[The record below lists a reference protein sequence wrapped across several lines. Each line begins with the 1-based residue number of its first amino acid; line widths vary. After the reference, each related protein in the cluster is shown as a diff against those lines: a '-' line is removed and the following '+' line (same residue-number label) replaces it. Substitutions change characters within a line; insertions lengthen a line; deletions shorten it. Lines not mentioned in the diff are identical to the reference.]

1 MREGKEERR
10 GEVRAFGIR
19 HLSPAGA
26 HFVREFLEQQKPE
39 LVLIEGPADFN
50 ELLSDLSDPG
60 LEPPFA
66 VMAYSDS
73 TPVRTLLYPF
83 ARYSPEYQTLLWCKE
98 HGVRS
103 SFFDLP
109 SEIMLGLMQKKEEE
123 ENVLLREGQDSSSLS
138 RDFSPNQ
145 GPAPKRSFSERL
157 DRATEEG
164 DSELFWERVL
174 EQSADLSAY
183 LSGSRL
189 FGESLRELSEDG
201 QRERAE
207 NLIREAYMRR
217 VIREEISSGIPAERI
232 AVITGA
238 FHTDAVCVGSASSEE
253 ERASSCPPLSDQ
265 ELQRLPRLPAKRTL
279 MPYSYYRLTSRSGYG
294 AGNRAPAYYE
304 LLFEGL
310 RRGDPSYAGIS
321 YLSRLSEKLREHGG
335 IVSSAELIE
344 AMLLAESLAALRGGR
359 IPTHGDLRDAA
370 VSCMGHGSFG
380 ELAMGFAAADI
391 GTKIG
396 SVPGGLSRTSIQE
409 DFYSELRR
417 LRLEQYREMTAR
429 PLRLDLRENL
439 RVKSEESAFLDLNRS
454 FFLHRLLLLGIDFAR
469 PAGGEQENATWAEN
483 WVLQW
488 TPEAEIQI
496 VEAVLKGDSVAKAA
510 AFAFQEKLQDANSA
524 SEIASLIE
532 TAFYCGMPEL
542 LQNALSLLDER
553 TVSAVSM
560 REIADTSRSLSGLL
574 RYGDIRKLDR
584 RPLLPILSRLTVR
597 ASLTLF
603 EESACDEAASLLLA
617 EDLLKLHEVF
627 SEQEELNFSLWK
639 KALREVALSDD
650 RNTRISGLSAALL
663 LDLSELSP
671 EELSRELA
679 RRLSPGMPAELGAG
693 WFEGL
698 SLKNHYAI
706 IARLS
711 LWEGLGSYLDSL
723 SEEEFRRAL
732 VFLRRAFSN
741 YSAEEKDRIAENL
754 SEIWGVNPR
763 ELSEILN
770 DRLNEEETE
779 SVKEL
784 SEFDFGDLL

>member
-1 MREGKEERR
+1 
-10 GEVRAFGIR
+10 
-19 HLSPAGA
+19 
-26 HFVREFLEQQKPE
+26 
-39 LVLIEGPADFN
+39 
-50 ELLSDLSDPG
+50 
-60 LEPPFA
+60 
-66 VMAYSDS
+66 
-73 TPVRTLLYPF
+73 
-83 ARYSPEYQTLLWCKE
+83 
-98 HGVRS
+98 
-103 SFFDLP
+103 
-109 SEIMLGLMQKKEEE
+109 
-123 ENVLLREGQDSSSLS
+123 
-138 RDFSPNQ
+138 
-145 GPAPKRSFSERL
+145 
-157 DRATEEG
+157 
-164 DSELFWERVL
+164 
-174 EQSADLSAY
+174 
-183 LSGSRL
+183 
-189 FGESLRELSEDG
+189 
-201 QRERAE
+201 
-207 NLIREAYMRR
+207 
-217 VIREEISSGIPAERI
+217 
-232 AVITGA
+232 
-238 FHTDAVCVGSASSEE
+238 
-253 ERASSCPPLSDQ
+253 
-265 ELQRLPRLPAKRTL
+265 
-279 MPYSYYRLTSRSGYG
+279 
-294 AGNRAPAYYE
+294 
-304 LLFEGL
+304 
-310 RRGDPSYAGIS
+310 
-321 YLSRLSEKLREHGG
+321 
-335 IVSSAELIE
+335 
-344 AMLLAESLAALRGGR
+344 
-359 IPTHGDLRDAA
+359 
-370 VSCMGHGSFG
+370 
-380 ELAMGFAAADI
+380 
-391 GTKIG
+391 
-396 SVPGGLSRTSIQE
+396 
-409 DFYSELRR
+409 
-417 LRLEQYREMTAR
+417 
-429 PLRLDLRENL
+429 
-439 RVKSEESAFLDLNRS
+439 
-454 FFLHRLLLLGIDFAR
+454 
-469 PAGGEQENATWAEN
+469 
-483 WVLQW
+483 
-488 TPEAEIQI
+488 
-496 VEAVLKGDSVAKAA
+496 
-510 AFAFQEKLQDANSA
+510 
-524 SEIASLIE
+524 
-532 TAFYCGMPEL
+532 MPEL

-711 LWEGLGSYLDSL
+711 LWEGLASYLDSL